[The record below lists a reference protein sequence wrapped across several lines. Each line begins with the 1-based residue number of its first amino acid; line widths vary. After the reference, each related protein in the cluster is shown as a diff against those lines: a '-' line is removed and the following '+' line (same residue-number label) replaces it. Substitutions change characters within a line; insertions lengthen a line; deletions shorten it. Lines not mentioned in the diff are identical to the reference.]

1 MVMVI
6 SAASIPGNLEP
17 AGGIFQFRF
26 CIGPDSLPVL
36 AAAAALPYLVAQRW
50 SRCAVGLSQPVA
62 SGASPHIP
70 IFRSKAIS
78 MKKYLTSQSI
88 AMLARIAV
96 LCVLAAVLSAGFSP
110 AFAAVLSRGADIRA
124 MLPAVFSMIRTIR
137 DRLSPFGASARFSMG
152 QIISLV

>member
-1 MVMVI
+1 
-6 SAASIPGNLEP
+6 
-17 AGGIFQFRF
+17 
-26 CIGPDSLPVL
+26 
-36 AAAAALPYLVAQRW
+36 
-50 SRCAVGLSQPVA
+50 
-62 SGASPHIP
+62 
-70 IFRSKAIS
+70 

-137 DRLSPFGASARFSMG
+137 DRLSPFGASARFSMA
-152 QIISLV
+152 QIISMA